1 MARHTMKNTNNKLA
15 QVLDIEP
22 IPLMQGTEVVAVNAV
37 EDDTEFARQNIRNMI
52 QKGNDAMENLIH
64 IAKETEHPRAYEVVA
79 GLLKTLADA
88 NKDLLELQKR
98 KKDLEPKINNNTVNV
113 DKAVFVGSTNDL
125 VKLLKGNK

>member
-1 MARHTMKNTNNKLA
+1 MKNTNNKLA

-22 IPLMQGTEVVAVNAV
+22 IPLMQGTEVVVVNAV

>member
-1 MARHTMKNTNNKLA
+1 MKNTNNKLA

>member
-22 IPLMQGTEVVAVNAV
+22 IPLMQGTEVVVVNAV

>member
-1 MARHTMKNTNNKLA
+1 MPDAPAAVVEVWLVATVTVFTASLLIK
-15 QVLDIEP
+15 
-22 IPLMQGTEVVAVNAV
+22 PLVVNAV

-98 KKDLEPKINNNTVNV
+98 KKDLEPKITNNTVNV